1 MSKRVGIHGET
12 WHAGPGVT
20 DKGLET
26 QIHEGVSADVA
37 KLALQRGYLF
47 DYPWRLNG
55 KNKIDRSISRYVFM
69 ENESVL
75 SRVVRKG
82 TIRKS
87 TIVRALRL
95 WDRGGQLHAEGRHS
109 LANQALALKR
119 TVEDV
124 QNVKRN
130 AVTGCLWVL
139 ELIIWTRK
147 LVFSVLE
154 CFG

>member
-1 MSKRVGIHGET
+1 M
-12 WHAGPGVT
+12 VT
-20 DKGLET
+20 ERQEQDGSFYF
-26 QIHEGVSADVA
+26 QI
-37 KLALQRGYLF
+37 R
-47 DYPWRLNG
+47 
-55 KNKIDRSISRYVFM
+55 FM

-82 TIRKS
+82 TFRKS
-87 TIVRALRL
+87 TVVRALRL
-95 WDRGGQLHAEGRHS
+95 WDRGGQLHVEGRHS

-139 ELIIWTRK
+139 KLIIWTRK
-147 LVFSVLE
+147 LVFSVLDTQQLVLHRR
-154 CFG
+154 GGHGVHVGL

>member
-1 MSKRVGIHGET
+1 MGKRCT
-12 WHAGPGVT
+12 QGPGVT
-20 DKGLET
+20 DKWLET
-26 QIHEGVSADVA
+26 QIHEGVCADGA
-37 KLALQRGYLF
+37 KVALQRGYLF

-55 KNKIDRSISRYVFM
+55 KNKIDRSISRDVLM

-82 TIRKS
+82 PIRKS

-119 TVEDV
+119 MVEDV

-130 AVTGCLWVL
+130 AVTGASGCWN
-139 ELIIWTRK
+139 W
-147 LVFSVLE
+147 
-154 CFG
+154 

>member
-1 MSKRVGIHGET
+1 MGKRYT
-12 WHAGPGVT
+12 QGPGVT
-20 DKGLET
+20 DKLLET

-37 KLALQRGYLF
+37 KVALQRGYLF

-55 KNKIDRSISRYVFM
+55 KNKIDRSISRDVLL

-82 TIRKS
+82 PIRKS

-109 LANQALALKR
+109 LANQSLALKR
-119 TVEDV
+119 MVEDV
-124 QNVKRN
+124 QNVQRN
-130 AVTGCLWVL
+130 AVTGASGCWN
-139 ELIIWTRK
+139 W
-147 LVFSVLE
+147 
-154 CFG
+154 